1 MEHAAG
7 AACSP
12 PRSGPPR
19 PAPGPLSAPVSD
31 PPPRRPSAGL
41 QGARRGSRSHFVALP
56 APDPAPLR
64 LVPPSLPFPACATPL
79 PLPRPAPARPLVRC
93 LSPFT
98 LFVSEGAVM
107 GGRCGG
113 GAGRAPRAPGPQRGR
128 PAPPAPPP
136 ATQDLPGGP
145 KCRWTKGAR
154 GASSSR
160 GAGEGPPTATPS
172 PGHASLSLRC
182 GISSVAP
189 GRSANAEGNK
199 RVSIFDNGGLIGS
212 RSSLQSLDCGYEA
225 PSRTTAA
232 DLRRYPSVRCQAR
245 GWVTGVSCFLR
256 VSFCPSQRRSQRV
269 RISSPS
275 EWPMPGTRLS
285 LAAGP
290 RLEHV
295 THHAVEITR
304 TRMRA
309 PVGFPGSLRLCRG
322 RSREW
327 GISVIGPRSRA

>member
-1 MEHAAG
+1 
-7 AACSP
+7 
-12 PRSGPPR
+12 
-19 PAPGPLSAPVSD
+19 
-31 PPPRRPSAGL
+31 
-41 QGARRGSRSHFVALP
+41 
-56 APDPAPLR
+56 
-64 LVPPSLPFPACATPL
+64 
-79 PLPRPAPARPLVRC
+79 
-93 LSPFT
+93 
-98 LFVSEGAVM
+98 M

-113 GAGRAPRAPGPQRGR
+113 GAGRAPRAPEPQRGR
-128 PAPPAPPP
+128 PAPPAPSP

-160 GAGEGPPTATPS
+160 GAGEGPPTATPA
-172 PGHASLSLRC
+172 PGHASLSLQC

-199 RVSIFDNGGLIGS
+199 RVSVFDNGGLIGS

-232 DLRRYPSVRCQAR
+232 DLRRHPSVRCQAR
-245 GWVTGVSCFLR
+245 GRVTGVSCFLR

-295 THHAVEITR
+295 TRHAVEITR

-309 PVGFPGSLRLCRG
+309 RVGFPGSLRLCRG

-327 GISVIGPRSRA
+327 GISVMGPTEQGLTLGTDPETPTVLPLGTQCSGPSLVGRGKCLSGPSWAPRAGWALSRRCAVPVHRCGNRGSGR